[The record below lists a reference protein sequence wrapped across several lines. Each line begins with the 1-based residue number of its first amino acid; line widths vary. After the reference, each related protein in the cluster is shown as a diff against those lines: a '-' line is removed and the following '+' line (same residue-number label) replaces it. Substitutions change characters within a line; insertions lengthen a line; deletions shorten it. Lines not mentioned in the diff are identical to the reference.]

1 MKIKNYIQFIKES
14 INGHKYGCVMVD
26 IPVSNWSE
34 ITSSIDPED
43 IFYGDENGDPKGI
56 QENPHVTILYGLH
69 DDVTEDE
76 VKSVFDNFD
85 GDINIEIDG
94 IDIFENKDFDVVKFN
109 VKPDGSLQYLH
120 DELSKFPNSDQ
131 FPDYKP
137 HITICYVKKGTGKKY
152 VKPEYKYEVK
162 NVNKITYSMSNGK
175 KIYFNYNSINESI
188 EYNDNTYDSEWKLPT
203 SQERLKLERYLDD
216 ILLEITDLGYSTTIS
231 GFINNVASFSK
242 SNPLIKRAQKTRSPY
257 IWICNKKGRT
267 RIPIV
272 WEEVNDIIESIK
284 TYLETEGFWSYVE
297 VLNEGN
303 PTEQIFIHFDKKSD
317 EELNENKM
325 WYKTIPQILEW
336 LESKSKLPWIWLD
349 TETTG
354 LGGPKQQ
361 QLTQV
366 SGIATEYDFENNNFS
381 EISTFDEKIK
391 LTDET
396 KSKFSTPGDKTKWV
410 LGFNHYGSGDYKY
423 KNEQDIVD
431 DFFKWIEKYT
441 PNILVAQNASF
452 DMAMLGGR
460 YGHKIKSEVF
470 DTKMLIQLYLLPL
483 LQTLSET
490 DSKYK
495 DMIDFIGTSQRDNG
509 LISSSMSKI
518 GPVLGINMSNYH
530 DAITD
535 CRITIQMYQK
545 IVELLKNNQEVDIMK
560 YQTERIKSIREN
572 EKN

>member
-1 MKIKNYIQFIKES
+1 MRIL
-14 INGHKYGCVMVD
+14 KY
-26 IPVSNWSE
+26 
-34 ITSSIDPED
+34 
-43 IFYGDENGDPKGI
+43 
-56 QENPHVTILYGLH
+56 L
-69 DDVTEDE
+69 
-76 VKSVFDNFD
+76 
-85 GDINIEIDG
+85 
-94 IDIFENKDFDVVKFN
+94 
-109 VKPDGSLQYLH
+109 
-120 DELSKFPNSDQ
+120 
-131 FPDYKP
+131 DY
-137 HITICYVKKGTGKKY
+137 
-152 VKPEYKYEVK
+152 
-162 NVNKITYSMSNGK
+162 N
-175 KIYFNYNSINESI
+175 INESI

-216 ILLEITDLGYSTTIS
+216 ILLEITDLGYSTQIS
-231 GFINNVASFSK
+231 GFVNNFMSFSK
-242 SNPLIKRAQKTRSPY
+242 SNPLINRSIKSRSPY

-272 WEEVNDIIESIK
+272 WEEVNDTIESIK
-284 TYLETEGFWSYVE
+284 TYLESEGFWTHVE
-297 VLNEGN
+297 VLNEGRS
-303 PTEQIFIHFDKKSD
+303 TEQIYIHFNKKS

-325 WYKTIPQILEW
+325 WHKTIPQILEW
-336 LESKSKLPWIWLD
+336 LESKSRMPWIWLD

-366 SGIATEYDFENNNFS
+366 SGIATQYDFKNNNFS

-423 KNEQDIVD
+423 KNEQDIVN
-431 DFFKWIEKYT
+431 DFFNWIDNYT

-452 DMAMLGGR
+452 DMAMLSGR
-460 YGHKIKSEVF
+460 YVHKIKSEVF

-483 LQTLSET
+483 LQTLAET

-495 DMIDFIGTSQRDNG
+495 EMIDFIGTSTRDNG

-518 GPVLGINMSNYH
+518 GPVLGIDMNNYH

-545 IVELLKNNQEVDIMK
+545 IIDLLKQYQEVDIVK
-560 YQTERIKSIREN
+560 YQLERIKVI
-572 EKN
+572 KNK